1 MPWLD
6 DLCDL
11 VFMPHRNKTLDEL
24 VLQVRIALG
33 EADITACSAADANND
48 RQVTTDEIVRSVNL
62 ALLGCG

>member
-1 MPWLD
+1 MPWPD
-6 DLCDL
+6 DLCGP

-24 VLQVRIALG
+24 VLQVRIALE

-48 RQVTTDEIVRSVNL
+48 RQVTIEEILRSVNQ